1 MSRTNDAVP
10 VKRGSPERFGYS
22 WDRYSEILPDHEE
35 QFLRWTQPLARED
48 WKGVRFL
55 DAGCGIGRNS
65 FWPLRYGAAAGVLV
79 DVDERSLARA
89 RDNLAGFPNA
99 SILHHSI
106 YDLVESAAFDI
117 VFSIGVVHHL
127 EFPELAV
134 RRLAEAAKPGGQVL
148 VWLYGRENNAWIVR
162 FANPLRKALFS
173 RLPLWLVHSL
183 SWPITAALWCALRLG
198 LQPIDY
204 FKLLRR
210 FSFRHLRAIVFDHMI
225 PQIAQYY
232 TQSEAETLL
241 RNAGLVDVKSVWVNE
256 MSWAVSGRRPR

>member
-1 MSRTNDAVP
+1 MSSSISCRGHTWWGSCGRGSWFPLRTIWRCEPGCSASRNPPFVSDALRMSRTNDAVP

-117 VFSIGVVHHL
+117 VFSIGAVQQAAVVARALIVVAHHCG
-127 EFPELAV
+127 PVV
-134 RRLAEAAKPGGQVL
+134 RSASRPAAHRLLQAATSLL
-148 VWLYGRENNAWIVR
+148 V
-162 FANPLRKALFS
+162 P
-173 RLPLWLVHSL
+173 P
-183 SWPITAALWCALRLG
+183 P
-198 LQPIDY
+198 
-204 FKLLRR
+204 
-210 FSFRHLRAIVFDHMI
+210 
-225 PQIAQYY
+225 
-232 TQSEAETLL
+232 
-241 RNAGLVDVKSVWVNE
+241 
-256 MSWAVSGRRPR
+256 PRDRV